1 MKPTIRHS
9 LLVTGLLLAHAAF
22 AQNVPDPV
30 RGPPGD
36 AAHGHHLFLTVGC
49 YQCHGTSG
57 EGGGVF
63 GPKLAPDPLPFIAVD
78 HQLRS
83 PAMRMPVYT
92 AKVLSD
98 QDVADIY
105 AYLKSIPPSKQ
116 PDQIP
121 LLKIQ
126 PQG

>member
-1 MKPTIRHS
+1 MTTTMR
-9 LLVTGLLLAHAAF
+9 LALVAVLLLAQTGF
-22 AQNVPDPV
+22 AQAVPDPV
-30 RGPPGD
+30 KGPPGD
-36 AAHGHHLFLTVGC
+36 ARHGYQLFLTVGC

-63 GPKLAPDPLPFIAVD
+63 GPRLAPDPLPFIAVA

-92 AKVLSD
+92 AKVLTD
-98 QDVADIY
+98 QEVADIY
-105 AYLKSIPPSKQ
+105 AYLRSIPPAKQ

-121 LLKIQ
+121 LLKAQ
-126 PQG
+126 P

>member
-1 MKPTIRHS
+1 MKSTTRHS
-9 LLVTGLLLAHAAF
+9 LLLVAGLLFAPAVF
-22 AQNVPDPV
+22 AQAVPDPV

-78 HQLRS
+78 RQLRN

-116 PDQIP
+116 PDEIP
-121 LLKIQ
+121 LLKIR
-126 PQG
+126 P